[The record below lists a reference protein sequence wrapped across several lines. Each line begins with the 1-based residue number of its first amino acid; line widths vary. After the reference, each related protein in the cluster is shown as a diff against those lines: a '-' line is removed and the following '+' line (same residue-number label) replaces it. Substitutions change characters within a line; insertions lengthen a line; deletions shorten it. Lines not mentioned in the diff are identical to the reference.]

1 MMFPA
6 VILEIRDAEDGA
18 ESPEYVVHYVDWK
31 DTFVSF
37 YSVQRGEGGYYEGSK
52 DLSVVWSTSWR
63 SRSML
68 S

>member
-18 ESPEYVVHYVDWK
+18 ESPEHVVHYVDWK

-37 YSVQRGEGGYYEGSK
+37 DSVQRGEGGY
-52 DLSVVWSTSWR
+52 
-63 SRSML
+63 
-68 S
+68 